1 MCTLCKRRNTIFR
14 RIYSGERLC
23 KRCFCRSI
31 ENKVRNTLSRY
42 EMLKPYDKTIVA
54 LSGGKDSVTLLQ
66 ILTKIERKFSK
77 AKLYAVTIDEGIKN
91 YRDEALKIAKKN
103 CEELNIEHTV
113 VSFKEIYGYTL
124 DKIVKMI
131 RGKGLTP
138 CSYCGVLRRRAL
150 NIAARELGADKLATA
165 HSLDDETQTILLNIL
180 HGDILRIARV
190 KPVLDKIHP
199 KLIQRIKP
207 LCEVPEREVALYGYL
222 KGIEFQS
229 TPCPYAGTA
238 LRSDIRIMLNRMEEK
253 HPGMKFTIFKSIE
266 KLRPTLETTA
276 EKVKI
281 RDCKL
286 CGEPTV
292 REICQSCQ
300 MLQEF

>member
-1 MCTLCKRRNTIFR
+1 
-14 RIYSGERLC
+14 
-23 KRCFCRSI
+23 
-31 ENKVRNTLSRY
+31 
-42 EMLKPYDKTIVA
+42 MLKPHDKTIVA

-66 ILTKIERKFSK
+66 ILTKIEKKFSK
-77 AKLYAVTIDEGIKN
+77 AKLYAVTIDEGIKD
-91 YRDEALKIAKKN
+91 YRDEALKIAKKT

-113 VSFKEIYGYTL
+113 ISFKEIYGYTL
-124 DKIVKMI
+124 DKIVKMV

-165 HSLDDETQTILLNIL
+165 HSLDDETQTILLNIF

-253 HPGMKFTIFKSIE
+253 HSGMKFTIFKSIE
-266 KLRPTLETTA
+266 KLRPALETTA

-292 REICQSCQ
+292 GEICQSCQ